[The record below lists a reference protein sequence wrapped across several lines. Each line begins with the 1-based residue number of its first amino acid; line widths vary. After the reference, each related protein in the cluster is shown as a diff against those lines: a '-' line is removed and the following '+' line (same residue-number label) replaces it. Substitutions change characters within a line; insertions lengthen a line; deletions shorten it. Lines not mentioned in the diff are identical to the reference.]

1 MEDLL
6 EPIQVWWVLKNLFK
20 SHNAAQML
28 YLTNELHSMIME
40 EGTWVNDLMQ
50 AVNETTTNLASAGKI
65 INEIKMVHVVRN
77 VLLQNYESFI

>member
-1 MEDLL
+1 
-6 EPIQVWWVLKNLFK
+6 
-20 SHNAAQML
+20 
-28 YLTNELHSMIME
+28 MIME